1 MGLGRRGQA
10 WQVPGLQGCY
20 LYLVGGA
27 GQGMYQALF
36 MSATSVGRMLGSYWG
51 GYASEHYGDCA
62 IWLVVG

>member
-1 MGLGRRGQA
+1 M
-10 WQVPGLQGCY
+10 PGLQGCY
-20 LYLVGGA
+20 LYLVGGT

-36 MSATSVGRMLGSYWG
+36 MSATSVGRMLGSYWV